1 VRIESWQKIS
11 PERDGINEEGFM
23 VYTDKIH
30 LVADHIEE
38 LHHFAAKIG
47 LRREQFQ
54 SHPRH
59 PHYDLRGSQLES
71 ALKNGAVVVGSK
83 EIVRMSHKL

>member
-1 VRIESWQKIS
+1 
-11 PERDGINEEGFM
+11 M

-30 LVADHIEE
+30 LVADHMEE

-47 LRREQFQ
+47 LKLEQFQ
-54 SHPRH
+54 RHSRH
-59 PHYDLRGSQLES
+59 PHYDLWGSKRES

-83 EIVRMSHKL
+83 EIVRISHKLKGDCSDVICSENKDEKRK